1 MKKLLSLAL
10 ALVMLLSVA
19 SIAAAEEPVKA
30 EITWWTFPVFGQKD
44 ANDPAGTYEKTLVE
58 AFMAKYPDIKVNL
71 ETIDFTNGPEK
82 LIAAIE
88 GGNAPDVLFDAPGRI
103 VEYGKNGKLV
113 SLNDM
118 FTDEL
123 KADIGNEGLIAACGD
138 GENYWMYPISSS
150 PFFMVINKEVFEEAD
165 ALQYVNL
172 EGDRTWT
179 TENFVKA
186 LEALNK
192 AGKLTGSVYC
202 MNQGGDQGT
211 RALINNLYGGKMANA
226 ELTKYTVDS
235 PENRQALE
243 LVKKLIDDKVL
254 EFGPEINA
262 GGEIELFQ
270 NKTLSM
276 SICWGTSAAKNF
288 PTEFTQVWL
297 PFPSNDG
304 TPELEYLINGF
315 CVFDNKDDARA
326 KAAKLFVQILCDS
339 EEVGKANVLAIGAFP
354 VRQSFGNLYEGNAD
368 YELLTAFTKYYGP
381 YYNTMN
387 GFANMRVQWW
397 TMLQAYLSGEK
408 TLDDALATFQAEA
421 NKDL

>member
-1 MKKLLSLAL
+1 MIAIKAATRLTSSLR
-10 ALVMLLSVA
+10 
-19 SIAAAEEPVKA
+19 
-30 EITWWTFPVFGQKD
+30 
-44 ANDPAGTYEKTLVE
+44 
-58 AFMAKYPDIKVNL
+58 
-71 ETIDFTNGPEK
+71 
-82 LIAAIE
+82 
-88 GGNAPDVLFDAPGRI
+88 PGRI

-243 LVKKLIDDKVL
+243 LVKK
-254 EFGPEINA
+254 
-262 GGEIELFQ
+262 
-270 NKTLSM
+270 
-276 SICWGTSAAKNF
+276 
-288 PTEFTQVWL
+288 
-297 PFPSNDG
+297 
-304 TPELEYLINGF
+304 
-315 CVFDNKDDARA
+315 
-326 KAAKLFVQILCDS
+326 
-339 EEVGKANVLAIGAFP
+339 
-354 VRQSFGNLYEGNAD
+354 
-368 YELLTAFTKYYGP
+368 
-381 YYNTMN
+381 
-387 GFANMRVQWW
+387 
-397 TMLQAYLSGEK
+397 
-408 TLDDALATFQAEA
+408 
-421 NKDL
+421 